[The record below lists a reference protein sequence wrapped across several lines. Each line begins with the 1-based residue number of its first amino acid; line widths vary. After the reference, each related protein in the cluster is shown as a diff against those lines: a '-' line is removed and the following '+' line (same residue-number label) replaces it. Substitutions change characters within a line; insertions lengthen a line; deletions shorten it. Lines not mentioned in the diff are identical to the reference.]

1 MFVNNGSQL
10 KNYGIELQNI
20 GTQIQNFG
28 MQMKNTTFT
37 IGDQLEN
44 LGMQISNLG
53 IQVFTIGTNIS
64 NMMLQNQNMG
74 NISFQNQFMGLQM
87 FNYMNQNNNM
97 GIMNQ
102 MQSMENNN
110 KESNNKKTNFIFE
123 THTYDKIT
131 VIADINDTIEEVIK
145 LFMKKIGL
153 TYNEIKEKK
162 NIYFLYSGNTIDMH
176 DKSLFKDFIIDF
188 RVAQTIIAMNI

>member
-64 NMMLQNQNMG
+64 NMILQNQNMG
-74 NISFQNQFMGLQM
+74 DISFQNQFMGLQM

-123 THTYDKIT
+123 TQNGRIT
-131 VIADINDTIEEVIK
+131 VIEDINDTVEELLKIFMQK
-145 LFMKKIGL
+145 RELTYDEMKKKG
-153 TYNEIKEKK
+153 
-162 NIYFLYSGNTIDMH
+162 IYFLYWGNKIDLH
-176 DKSLFKDFIIDF
+176 DKRRIKDFIIHNSPLQ
-188 RVAQTIIAMNI
+188 VITVTNI